1 LLFSGMR
8 IGKRKEGYL
17 LVLIRGKGI
26 IATTSAS
33 LIQSHCKRNV
43 FAGHHQAAI
52 CLAALFPMTFA
63 DFQSGRRMESIIS
76 TFSTWLIT

>member
-1 LLFSGMR
+1 MR

-43 FAGHHQAAI
+43 FAVKEN
-52 CLAALFPMTFA
+52 
-63 DFQSGRRMESIIS
+63 SSRN
-76 TFSTWLIT
+76 